1 MIKSNFNISFSND
14 LFSKILFA
22 EVSIVAKVDNEIITN
37 YDVKKESYYLKILN
51 PNLKNLNDNQIFKL
65 AKISL
70 INEIIKKEIEKYPNL
85 SEKEEFLN
93 QYLENLY
100 LRLNFNDE
108 REFLEELEKNSNYDL
123 DQIKK
128 NRYWVIMEWIDFFKV

>member
-1 MIKSNFNISFSND
+1 MANQVLLTSKINDKKSNFNISFFSND

-65 AKISL
+65 AKVSL
-70 INEIIKKEIEKYPNL
+70 INEIIKK
-85 SEKEEFLN
+85 
-93 QYLENLY
+93 
-100 LRLNFNDE
+100 
-108 REFLEELEKNSNYDL
+108 
-123 DQIKK
+123 KK
-128 NRYWVIMEWIDFFKV
+128 